1 MRAYYAELTRAAQTN
16 DTSILK
22 TMSTK
27 GCPCY
32 RAVRVIDRGAAQGEI
47 TPDAAWTI
55 KSLQVHDVEGNL
67 ALAKVKYAVTGYT
80 VEDETGQ
87 VVARIGPQSSLYDL
101 SLVKTSSGWGAV
113 PWGGCG
119 QRAGKGDGGE
129 RGMC

>member
-1 MRAYYAELTRAAQTN
+1 
-16 DTSILK
+16 
-22 TMSTK
+22 MSTK